1 MQHGDVFSLDLSL
14 FWEKKNANSAPA
26 NFIQLHLGEL
36 LTSKPANRQETC
48 ERKKKMFHLNALE
61 RNISICSD

>member
-48 ERKKKMFHLNALE
+48 ERKKKKCF
-61 RNISICSD
+61 I

>member
-48 ERKKKMFHLNALE
+48 ERKKKNVSFECFRKEHFHLQ
-61 RNISICSD
+61 